1 MARAE
6 IHAEMIKGVV
16 YRGAKRCKK
25 MLAETIP
32 AELAP
37 KLVTLDRNAL
47 EFSLVVLFCT
57 KLGFSREHRLSAEKV
72 RTRGTSNSG

>member
-1 MARAE
+1 
-6 IHAEMIKGVV
+6 
-16 YRGAKRCKK
+16 
-25 MLAETIP
+25 
-32 AELAP
+32 LAP